1 MLFSSQSY
9 ILRYFRKRAR
19 IMKNETS
26 TVRTQSVDNS
36 SELISYV
43 GEPLKGSTNK
53 DSFKYR
59 GTLEDNMSSVMP
71 ALALHAEESEDDD
84 MNVHHHRD
92 ISAG

>member
-1 MLFSSQSY
+1 
-9 ILRYFRKRAR
+9 
-19 IMKNETS
+19 MKDETKTSNTQTADS
-26 TVRTQSVDNS
+26 T
-36 SELISYV
+36 LISYE

-71 ALALHAEESEDDD
+71 ALAWTSEDTEDD
-84 MNVHHHRD
+84 EMNVHHHRD

>member
-1 MLFSSQSY
+1 
-9 ILRYFRKRAR
+9 
-19 IMKNETS
+19 MKNDILTS
-26 TVRTQSVDNS
+26 VVDTS
-36 SELISYV
+36 LDVISYE

-71 ALALHAEESEDDD
+71 ALAMQAEDDEDED
-84 MNVHHHRD
+84 MNKLHHRD